1 MYSHWCYNLYFLLLL
16 FLQITFLNFKKTVE
30 ENEDD
35 FWSSW
40 CILIFAY
47 VEASKEELTVIN
59 DTINLKE
66 MLAFSE
72 PNMTYHSFLESEL
85 KGN

>member
-1 MYSHWCYNLYFLLLL
+1 M
-16 FLQITFLNFKKTVE
+16 
-30 ENEDD
+30 
-35 FWSSW
+35 
-40 CILIFAY
+40 FAY

-66 MLAFSE
+66 MLGFSE
-72 PNMTYHSFLESEL
+72 PNKTYHSFLESEL